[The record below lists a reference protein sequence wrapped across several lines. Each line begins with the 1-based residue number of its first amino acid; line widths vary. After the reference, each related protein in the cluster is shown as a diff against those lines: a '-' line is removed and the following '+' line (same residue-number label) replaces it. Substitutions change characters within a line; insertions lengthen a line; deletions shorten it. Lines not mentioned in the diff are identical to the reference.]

1 MSSESESEVQLPDD
15 VASKIRAFK
24 VARDIEQ
31 IDFDV
36 YVYRVRSDSNKKKHN
51 PFLHKYE
58 NHIPDELEIAEK
70 FRGGVYKLQAIW
82 YEKLHQKSE
91 SWSYEIDEVA
101 FPPVP
106 VSPFP
111 VPVANGAG
119 SGDMTQN
126 LMFMVAD
133 IVKTAYTRP
142 VENSEPR
149 RDPLELFGEVSD
161 KMQSMY
167 GRMIDIQTAVMEK
180 SFQMK
185 LEKSF
190 GLTGDQSGEN
200 QTIEGEEVEKGFLE
214 SGVLEVVKQIVEGA
228 KMIMPMIGFP
238 AAKPVVESIKKNP
251 AFSKYIELAKNP
263 VVVAEVAGALRREYG
278 DKKAALL
285 LKSFGINMVPRPG
298 VSVSAAPAPAAAR
311 VSAGKSQSRPGT
323 NKPELNNKKKLSNV
337 KKG

>member
-15 VASKIRAFK
+15 VASKIKAFK
-24 VARDIEQ
+24 RARDIEQ

-36 YVYRVRSDSNKKKHN
+36 YVYRVRTDTNKKKHN

-82 YEKLHQKSE
+82 YDKKDQKSE

-101 FPPVP
+101 FPAVP

-111 VPVANGAG
+111 VPVASGST

-126 LMFMVAD
+126 LMFMIAD
-133 IVKTAYTRP
+133 IVKTAYTSRP
-142 VENSEPR
+142 VESNEPQK
-149 RDPLELFGEVSD
+149 DPLEMFGEVSN
-161 KMQSMY
+161 KMQEMY
-167 GRMIDIQTAVMEK
+167 GRMIDIQTAVMER
-180 SFQMK
+180 SFQNK

-190 GLTGDQSGEN
+190 GLIGEQSGNE
-200 QTIEGEEVEKGFLE
+200 QQIDDEQEKGLME
-214 SGVLEVVKQIVEGA
+214 SGVLEIVKQVVEGA
-228 KMIMPMIGFP
+228 KMIMPILGLP
-238 AAKPVVESIKKNP
+238 GTKPVVESIKNNP
-251 AFSKYIELAKNP
+251 MFSKYVELAKNP

-285 LKSFGINMVPRPG
+285 LKSFGINMVSRPG
-298 VSVSAAPAPAAAR
+298 VRAPVAAAPAR
-311 VSAGKSQSRPGT
+311 VPAGKSQSRPGT
-323 NKPELNNKKKLSNV
+323 KKPELNNNKKLSNV